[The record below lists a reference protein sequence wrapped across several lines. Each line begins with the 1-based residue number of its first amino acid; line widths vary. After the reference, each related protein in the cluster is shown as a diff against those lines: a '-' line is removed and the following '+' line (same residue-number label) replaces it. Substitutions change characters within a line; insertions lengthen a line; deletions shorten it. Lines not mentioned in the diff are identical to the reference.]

1 MKTVEEYKHYIWRQ
15 IKSKNLTKDDILAIK
30 PNTENSNWNAAL
42 KQAQEWAVKEPF
54 SKICANDS
62 NPESDTKVDV
72 DITWLQGFFKEK
84 LEPEN
89 ESTKDW
95 NANLTRSDVLS
106 DKFHNDILTVIE
118 VKSGIRKAD
127 KELDSI
133 KRAEEIINKA
143 LQTENIQEKIAFE
156 RRFELA
162 IEAIQKISDSPELI
176 AESQKFLINVKGKL
190 NEGKSH
196 TGSVVKFGGYR
207 IN

>member
-1 MKTVEEYKHYIWRQ
+1 MLISHGYK
-15 IKSKNLTKDDILAIK
+15 
-30 PNTENSNWNAAL
+30 
-42 KQAQEWAVKEPF
+42 V
-54 SKICANDS
+54 
-62 NPESDTKVDV
+62 
-72 DITWLQGFFKEK
+72 FFKEK